1 MSDIRIDLSVI
12 DGSWS
17 TRLLRT
23 GAMFE
28 LSHGADHKG
37 VALFSFNI
45 HVEAMDFYF
54 VVRDCDESR
63 EAYNAAKTVQTDHDA
78 LAWFVRFLPRERLLD
93 TMSAIANTARDE
105 GREDLREQI
114 RSLLLD

>member
-45 HVEAMDFYF
+45 HVETLDFYF
-54 VVRDCDESR
+54 VVRDSDESR
-63 EAYNAAKTVQTDHDA
+63 EAYNAAKTVQLQGSARTD
-78 LAWFVRFLPRERLLD
+78 
-93 TMSAIANTARDE
+93 SIIAA
-105 GREDLREQI
+105 
-114 RSLLLD
+114 